1 MLRPVNRCGDIPA
14 GGTALAVP
22 GLTFEP
28 AMDQLACQRQIDACI
43 YARKAGINPD
53 ELAVQNRSAWVL
65 PMDANGDQLGEM
77 LTLHRQAG
85 LDHPIA
91 DAHKGKKRGI
101 DSMCPKG
108 GWCTHRLMGVEQA
121 QVCPKQESVKRLCS
135 FAAYLDASK

>member
-1 MLRPVNRCGDIPA
+1 LSE
-14 GGTALAVP
+14 LAVVCLLQVVDDDLLQVEH
-22 GLTFEP
+22 GVCHSFGFFRVRVIH
-28 AMDQLACQRQIDACI
+28 QLAQRGVTLSGIKLTSPLTLVD

-65 PMDANGDQLGEM
+65 PMDANGDQLSEM

-85 LDHPIA
+85 LDHPKG

-121 QVCPKQESVKRLCS
+121 
-135 FAAYLDASK
+135 